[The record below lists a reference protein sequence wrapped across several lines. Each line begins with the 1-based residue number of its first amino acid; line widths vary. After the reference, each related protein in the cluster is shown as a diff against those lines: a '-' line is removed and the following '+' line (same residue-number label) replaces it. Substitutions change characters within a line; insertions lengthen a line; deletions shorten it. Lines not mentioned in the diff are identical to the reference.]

1 MLNKLYASIRS
12 NDMLVPGDTVIC
24 AVSGGADSMALLF
37 AMYLLRSK
45 LGVQVKAAHFNH
57 GLRGDESDGDEAF
70 VREVCDRYEL
80 ELFVGRGQVTA
91 GKKGLEAAAR
101 DARYAFLEGLSG
113 KIATAHTADD
123 NAETVLMHLV
133 RGTGLKGLGGIAPVR
148 GKILRPMLDITR
160 QEVLEFLEE
169 YHVPHRE
176 DSSNHTDQFLR
187 NRLRHHVMPLLQAE
201 NPRLSENLSAMA
213 QRLRQDEAALQ
224 SLAAIERPLQVEQL
238 RRTPSAIRSRVLE
251 SFLKES
257 GVKEPEAQHLALAES
272 LVFSEKPSAHAKFP
286 GGVTIC
292 RRYGELVAQ
301 APETDLEPTILPCP
315 GTVELPGFRIHCQP
329 AEELV
334 NTSEVFT
341 VVTDGPVVVRCRQS
355 GDSMRLSGG
364 TKTLKKMY
372 IDRKIPAAKRGRIP
386 VIADTQGIL
395 GVYGIGADWT
405 RKAKA
410 LPAWQIRIHKTDQ
423 DDSLLT
429 AD

>member
-1 MLNKLYASIRS
+1 MLNKLYAAIRS
-12 NDMLVPGDTVIC
+12 HQMLSPGDTVIC
-24 AVSGGADSMALLF
+24 AVSGGADSMAMLF
-37 AMYLLRSK
+37 AMYLLRDK

-57 GLRGDESDGDEAF
+57 GLRGTESDGDEAF

-80 ELFVGRGQVTA
+80 ELYVGRGQVTA

-101 DARYAFLEGLSG
+101 DARYSFLEELPG

-133 RGTGLKGLGGIAPVR
+133 RGTGLKGLGGIAPIR
-148 GKILRPMLDITR
+148 GKIVRPMLDITR
-160 QEVLEFLEE
+160 QEVLKFLEE

-176 DSSNHTDQFLR
+176 DSSNQTDQFLR

-224 SLAAIERPLQVEQL
+224 AYATAESPLQVEQL
-238 RRTPSAIRSRVLE
+238 RRMPPAIRSRVLE
-251 SFLKES
+251 GFLKDS

-272 LVFSEKPSAHAKFP
+272 LVFSDKPSAYAGFP

-301 APETDLEPTILPCP
+301 PLEADLETIVLPCP
-315 GTVELPGFRIHCQP
+315 GTVELPGFQIQCQP
-329 AEELV
+329 AV
-334 NTSEVFT
+334 RIINTLDVFT
-341 VVTDGPVVVRCRQS
+341 VMTEGAVVVRCRQP
-355 GDSMRLSGG
+355 GDAIRLSGG
-364 TKTLKKMY
+364 TKTLKKLY
-372 IDRKIPAAKRGRIP
+372 IDRKIPAANRGRIP

-395 GVYGIGADWT
+395 GVYGIGADWN
-405 RKAKA
+405 RKAKD
-410 LPAWQIRIHKTDQ
+410 LPAWQIRIMETDIG
-423 DDSLLT
+423 
-429 AD
+429 